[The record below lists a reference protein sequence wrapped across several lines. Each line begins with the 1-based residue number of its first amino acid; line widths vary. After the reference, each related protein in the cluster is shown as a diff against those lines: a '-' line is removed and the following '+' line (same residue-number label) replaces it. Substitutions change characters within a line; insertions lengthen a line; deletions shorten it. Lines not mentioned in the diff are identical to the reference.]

1 MLRGRAGSGRLNK
14 QKRICSV
21 YSQFSL
27 APSSATAAEHACS
40 IKLGNKQI
48 SLNGTFSDSNRLCH
62 LDGGLGKETQK
73 EAQLLVVWPR
83 SGLEKT
89 Q

>member
-1 MLRGRAGSGRLNK
+1 MRVLLSWEKNR
-14 QKRICSV
+14 
-21 YSQFSL
+21 Y
-27 APSSATAAEHACS
+27 P
-40 IKLGNKQI
+40 
-48 SLNGTFSDSNRLCH
+48 LNGTFSDSNRLCH
-62 LDGGLGKETQK
+62 LYGGLGKETQK